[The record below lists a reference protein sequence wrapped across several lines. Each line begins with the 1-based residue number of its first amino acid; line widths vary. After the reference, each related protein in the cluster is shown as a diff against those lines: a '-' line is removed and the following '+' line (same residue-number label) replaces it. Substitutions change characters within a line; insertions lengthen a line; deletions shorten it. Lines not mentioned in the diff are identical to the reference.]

1 MHLENNLS
9 CLYNLVHQVEFF
21 ILFVK
26 LILKLLILKINQNL
40 HLSIIFEKTFEI
52 ITIFIYLFV
61 TIII

>member
-1 MHLENNLS
+1 MHLENNLA